1 MKKKFDFAPF
11 VASLMAIVCGLVIG
25 FIIIII
31 SNPTEAVAGFGTI
44 LSGPLT
50 HGMKGV
56 GQVFYYAT
64 PLILCGLSV
73 GFAFKTGLFNIGGS
87 GQFLMGAFGG
97 VLVGLTCKQL
107 GPFQWVVALLFATL
121 LGAIWGA
128 IPGIL
133 KAYFNVN
140 EVITCIMLNYI
151 ALFWVN
157 MTVKGSKLLFN
168 NLRNESADIPKA
180 ATIPKLGFDK
190 IFEGSSVNSGII
202 IAILVAILLY
212 IILEKT
218 TFGYELKACGLNKV
232 ASKYAGINENRSI
245 VYSMV
250 IAGAIAGLAGGIM
263 LLSGTGRHIEIK
275 DVIPNEGFNG
285 ISVALLGVSNPI
297 GVIFS
302 GLFIAYLTAGGFY
315 LQLFHFSKEII
326 DIIIA
331 IIIYF
336 SAFALII
343 KKIMEKIKKRNE
355 HATSQDDTG
364 AAVNQDKPVTAER
377 SA

>member
-1 MKKKFDFAPF
+1 MKKKKDFAPF
-11 VASLMAIVCGLVIG
+11 ISSLAAIVCGLIIG
-25 FIIIII
+25 FIILLI
-31 SNPTEAVAGFGTI
+31 SNPSEAVAGFGTI
-44 LSGPLT
+44 LTGSFT
-50 HGMKGV
+50 HGAKGV
-56 GQVFYYAT
+56 GQVLYYAT

-97 VLVGLTCKQL
+97 VLIGLTCPKL
-107 GPFQWVVALLFATL
+107 GPVQWVVGLLFATL

-151 ALFWVN
+151 SLFFVN
-157 MTVKGSKLLFN
+157 MTVKGNKLLFN
-168 NLRNESADIPKA
+168 TLRNESKDIPKI
-180 ATIPKLGFDK
+180 ATLPKLGLDK

-202 IAILVAILLY
+202 IAIAVAILLY

-218 TFGYELKACGLNKV
+218 TFGYELKACGLNKN

-285 ISVALLGVSNPI
+285 ISVARLGVSNPI

-326 DIIIA
+326 DIIVA
-331 IIIYF
+331 VIIYF

-343 KKIMEKIKKRNE
+343 KKFIAKLNDKKLEKNERMTYNVEDHTITKTKKRE
-355 HATSQDDTG
+355 
-364 AAVNQDKPVTAER
+364 V
-377 SA
+377 

>member
-1 MKKKFDFAPF
+1 MKRKKDFSPF
-11 VASLMAIVCGLVIG
+11 IASLAAIVCGLVFG
-25 FIIIII
+25 FIILLI
-31 SNPTEAVAGFGTI
+31 SNPKEAVDGFATI
-44 LSGPLT
+44 LSGSIT
-50 HGMKGV
+50 HGMKGI

-97 VLVGLTCKQL
+97 ILVGLTCKFL
-107 GPFQWVVALLFATL
+107 GPFQWVVALLVAILF
-121 LGAIWGA
+121 GAIWGA
-128 IPGIL
+128 IPGAL

-157 MTVKGSKLLFN
+157 MTIKGNKVLFN
-168 NLRNESADIPKA
+168 SMRNESAEVPKA
-180 ATIPKLGFDK
+180 ATIPKLGFDQ
-190 IFEGSSVNSGII
+190 IFQGSSVNSGII
-202 IAILVAILLY
+202 IAIVVAIILY

-218 TFGYELKACGLNKV
+218 TFGYELKACGLNKI
-232 ASKYAGINENRSI
+232 ASRYAGINENRSI
-245 VYSMV
+245 VLSMV
-250 IAGAIAGLAGGIM
+250 IAGAVAGLAGGIM

-275 DVIPNEGFNG
+275 DVIPTEGFNG

-343 KKIMEKIKKRNE
+343 KKIMAKVKKRHE
-355 HATSQDDTG
+355 KAT
-364 AAVNQDKPVTAER
+364 AVEDNNSVKARGVK
-377 SA
+377 

>member
-1 MKKKFDFAPF
+1 
-11 VASLMAIVCGLVIG
+11 
-25 FIIIII
+25 
-31 SNPTEAVAGFGTI
+31 
-44 LSGPLT
+44 
-50 HGMKGV
+50 
-56 GQVFYYAT
+56 
-64 PLILCGLSV
+64 
-73 GFAFKTGLFNIGGS
+73 
-87 GQFLMGAFGG
+87 MGAFGG
-97 VLVGLTCKQL
+97 VFIGLTCKWL
-107 GPFQWVVALLFATL
+107 GPFQWIVALLFATL

-128 IPGIL
+128 IPGAL

-140 EVITCIMLNYI
+140 EVITCIMLNYT

-157 MTVKGSKLLFN
+157 MTIKGNKVLFN
-168 NLRNESADIPKA
+168 TLRNESAEIPKA

-190 IFEGSSVNSGII
+190 IFDGSSVNSGII
-202 IAILVAILLY
+202 IAIVVAILIY

-218 TFGYELKACGLNKV
+218 TFGYELKACGLNKI

-245 VYSMV
+245 VYSMI

-275 DVIPNEGFNG
+275 DVVPTEGFNG

-297 GVIFS
+297 GIIFS

-326 DIIIA
+326 DIMIA

-336 SAFALII
+336 SAFSLII
-343 KKIMEKIKKRNE
+343 KKVMDKGKKRRETKSLMSDNNLKKE
-355 HATSQDDTG
+355 VA
-364 AAVNQDKPVTAER
+364 
-377 SA
+377 